1 MWKGES
7 RRHSLSRKGIK
18 TNVDKT
24 KRLSVRNFVA
34 RGNTDLVEN
43 PFFTQE
49 RNTVPHLAEPKYY
62 EKYKNQKFTIIY
74 MTVSEYEEAILKGFD
89 NENTIDIRSR
99 IKPENVEWLKKE
111 MVGGKKSSPPSL
123 YYYSRKGLSGDDY
136 SGSFGQEGHHRAIA
150 SEELGEP
157 IIPVMILYPARHTDL
172 VTKFMTSKV
181 RSELGI

>member
-1 MWKGES
+1 MGWKGES

-18 TNVDKT
+18 TNIDDT

-34 RGNTDLVEN
+34 RGNNDLIDN

-74 MTVSEYEEAILKGFD
+74 MTISEYEEAIKKGFD
-89 NENTIDIRSR
+89 NKQISDIRSR
-99 IKPENVEWLKKE
+99 IKPESVEWI
-111 MVGGKKSSPPSL
+111 KSDIMRGNKYSPPSL
-123 YYYSRKGLSGDDY
+123 YYYATEYSGDI
-136 SGSFGQEGHHRAIA
+136 SGTFGQEGHHRAVA
-150 SEELGEP
+150 SEELGKS
-157 IIPVMILYPARHTDL
+157 IIPVMVLYPARHTEE

-181 RSELGI
+181 RGELGL